1 MKGKSV
7 NDYYQDPNGQDEYQ
21 NYRAQAARR
30 TMSTAS
36 FVLGLIAV
44 LTFQFFFI
52 SLPAA
57 GASIILALL
66 SRSGP
71 SMMSR
76 SRIALMMSGAAV
88 TASLLFTWYAVSTVY
103 KSPELRAQVQQ
114 LYDYYTGN
122 TQSPSSES
130 GETAEDPQQ
139 LLHDILSGD
148 YRARQQEG
156 QLTDPS
162 TNLTVRAGG
171 SVL

>member
-1 MKGKSV
+1 
-7 NDYYQDPNGQDEYQ
+7 
-21 NYRAQAARR
+21 
-30 TMSTAS
+30 MSTAS

-71 SMMSR
+71 TMMSR
-76 SRIALMMSGAAV
+76 ARIALMMSGAAV
-88 TASLLFTWYAVSTVY
+88 AASLLFTWYAVRMVY
-103 KSPELRAQVQQ
+103 NSPELRAQVQQ

-130 GETAEDPQQ
+130 GENTEDPQQ
-139 LLHDILSGD
+139 LLRDILSGD

-162 TNLTVRAGG
+162 ANLTVRAGG
-171 SVL
+171 SIL